1 MVTDARQGRSPVRF
15 LLAITFCLVLAQ
27 CAGDEDARVQTGQ
40 SRSAV
45 AIIGVAESSDE
56 RDPSFSL
63 LWRKLDEQGRFTEYD
78 DGRVVDAR
86 TNSGNSIR
94 IDGIPGE
101 FVVVEIEPGVY
112 ALDSTFAIL
121 REDRINYF
129 AQGVVTGP
137 ERPAFEVGPG
147 EAVYLGIWELN
158 LDALQRAQAR
168 LWRLDQADMRAVEA
182 AAARSQLRLRE
193 THARAVACTPHRLG
207 NNSQR
212 QVC

>member
-1 MVTDARQGRSPVRF
+1 MRF
-15 LLAITFCLVLAQ
+15 LLAIGFCFVLAQ
-27 CAGDEDARVQTGQ
+27 CAGDKETRFQPGVSPTAL
-40 SRSAV
+40 

-56 RDPSFSL
+56 REPSFSL
-63 LWRKLDEQGRFTEYD
+63 LWRKLDEQGRFAAYGG
-78 DGRVVDAR
+78 GRVIDAR
-86 TNSGNSIR
+86 TNSGGSIR

-101 FVVVEIEPGVY
+101 FVAIELEPGIY
-112 ALDSTFAIL
+112 GLDSTFAIL

-129 AQGVVTGP
+129 AQGVVAGP
-137 ERPAFEVGPG
+137 ERPAFEVRPG

-182 AAARSQLRLRE
+182 AAGYGPLRLRE
-193 THARAVACTPHRLG
+193 THVRSVECAPHRLG
-207 NNSQR
+207 NMSQR

>member
-1 MVTDARQGRSPVRF
+1 MRLV
-15 LLAITFCLVLAQ
+15 LAITLCLVLAQ
-27 CAGDEDARVQTGQ
+27 CAGDEEARFQPGQ
-40 SRSAV
+40 SPTAL

-56 RDPSFSL
+56 RGPSFSL
-63 LWRKLDEQGRFTEYD
+63 LWRKLDEQGRFTEYG
-78 DGRVVDAR
+78 DGRIVDAR
-86 TNSGNSIR
+86 TNSGSSIR

-101 FVVVEIEPGVY
+101 FVAVEIEPGIY
-112 ALDSTFAIL
+112 GLDSTFAIL

-129 AQGVVTGP
+129 AQGVVLGP

-158 LDALQRAQAR
+158 LDALMRAQAR

-182 AAARSQLRLRE
+182 AAAYGQLRLRE
-193 THARAVACTPHRLG
+193 THTRAAPCTPHRLS

>member
-1 MVTDARQGRSPVRF
+1 MLRGLRQGWFLMRL
-15 LLAITFCLVLAQ
+15 LLAISFCFILAQ
-27 CAGDEDARVQTGQ
+27 CAGDEEARFQPGVSPT
-40 SRSAV
+40 AV

-56 RDPSFSL
+56 REPSFSL
-63 LWRKLDEQGRFTEYD
+63 LWRKLDEQGRFTEY
-78 DGRVVDAR
+78 GERRIVDAR
-86 TNSGNSIR
+86 TNSGSSIR

-101 FVVVEIEPGVY
+101 FVAVEIEPGIY
-112 ALDSTFAIL
+112 GLDSAFAIL

-158 LDALQRAQAR
+158 LDTLQRAQAR
-168 LWRLDQADMRAVEA
+168 LWRLDQADLRAVEA
-182 AAARSQLRLRE
+182 VAGYGPLRLRE
-193 THARAVACTPHRLG
+193 THVRSVACAPHRLG
-207 NNSQR
+207 NRSQR